1 MKKLT
6 KQQIE
11 ALTNRISREYSKERA
26 QLVEK
31 YLPKIQFTKEE
42 QAVIQL
48 AKECDELK
56 ERRNQLLDTLKEKAN
71 NLGVHISYYYQLE
84 GDTLKEAI
92 ISAKVA
98 NKYPVLTDQA
108 ITEDLL
114 IRSIGNDFDMD
125 TLILEYLNRLKN
137 E

>member
-11 ALTNRISREYSKERA
+11 ALTNRISREYSKERE

-56 ERRNQLLDTLKEKAN
+56 ERRDQLLDTLKEKAN
-71 NLGVHISYYYQLE
+71 NLGVSTSYYYQLE
-84 GDTLKEAI
+84 TDTLKENI

-98 NKYPVLTDQA
+98 KKYPVLTNQA

-114 IRSIGNDFDMD
+114 IRSIGNDFDLD